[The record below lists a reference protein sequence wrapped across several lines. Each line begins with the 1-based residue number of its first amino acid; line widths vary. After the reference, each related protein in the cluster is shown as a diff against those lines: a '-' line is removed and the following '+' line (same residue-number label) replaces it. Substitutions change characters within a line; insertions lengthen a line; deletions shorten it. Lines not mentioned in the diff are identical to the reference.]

1 MSEPP
6 HDEHTEQTSE
16 NPPVQGR
23 KPPGQAWASLT
34 DERIRA
40 AMERGDFDNLPGAGK
55 PQDLTENPY
64 AGHRSLEFHILKSNN
79 LVPRE
84 IALGQEIDA
93 ELARADALL
102 AELRRKRATA
112 ARRTWHRAGTI
123 RAYNALQEQYARRYE
138 AALRH
143 VNDQILTLN
152 IITPTPMHREPIDV
166 AARLAT
172 FRAEFTAL
180 EE

>member
-1 MSEPP
+1 MPESSY
-6 HDEHTEQTSE
+6 DEHNESIPE
-16 NPPVQGR
+16 KPPVAGR
-23 KPPGQAWASLT
+23 KLPGQSWSSLT

-64 AGHRSLEFHILKSNN
+64 AGHRGLEFHILKSNN

-93 ELARADALL
+93 ELARAEELL
-102 AELRRKRATA
+102 VELRRKRAA
-112 ARRTWHRAGTI
+112 VARRMWHRAGNI
-123 RAYNALQEQYARRYE
+123 RAYNTLQEQYARRFE
-138 AALRH
+138 TMLRH

-152 IITPTPMHREPIDV
+152 IITPAAMHREQLDV
-166 AARLAT
+166 AARMAA
-172 FRAEFTAL
+172 FRAEFTPID
-180 EE
+180 E